1 MNRVNYFLWLAR
13 IGEEPMYYEP
23 AGVSLLIALIIA
35 VAAKRSGVPGA
46 LGCWTRTRMALFLT
60 PVLASFFILLLGTV
74 LVAAEHSTAQQNRAT
89 LPVNG
94 LLIWQFSAAAL
105 LVFRSPGARV
115 FVAALL
121 LPSVWYCCLAALMA
135 TMSVT
140 GNWL

>member
-1 MNRVNYFLWLAR
+1 MA
-13 IGEEPMYYEP
+13 GEEPIYYGP
-23 AGVSLLIALIIA
+23 AAVSLLVALTVA
-35 VAAKRSGVPGA
+35 VVAKHLGVPGA
-46 LGCWTRTRMALFLT
+46 LGGWTRTRTALFLT
-60 PVLASFFILLLGTV
+60 PVVASFLILLLGTV
-74 LVAAEHSTAQQNRAT
+74 LAAEHHSTAQQNRAT

-94 LLIWQFSAAAL
+94 LLIWQFSGAAL

-121 LPSVWYCCLAALMA
+121 LPLVWYCCLAALMA